1 MVNRGG
7 VSPQIAVLADDF
19 TGAAEIAEL
28 GLRYGLKTELQTQ
41 LCAAPQIDLLVLD
54 TDSRSLAPAEAA
66 GTLKTTLEA
75 LKQLRPDWIYMK
87 VDSVLRGPVAAQL
100 EAAMA
105 TLGKERTLLVPANP
119 SRRRCVRNGRYFV
132 EGKPLDRTQFA
143 NDPEHPATYSDVL
156 ELLGHSNSLRHY
168 TLRNDQQLLEQ
179 ALIVGDAE
187 SHDDILAWAARL
199 DEGTL
204 AAGAAEFFAAI
215 LQVKGFTPR
224 PPVRTPQLRKRQPAL
239 FICTSSSDA
248 SRKMVEQARN
258 RGVAVCEMPRR
269 LAAADKGSEGH
280 VDSWAAEVLDCL
292 RQAEPVV
299 VTIGQAETADMAG
312 APYLRGYTA
321 ALVEQMLKQTAVPE
335 LCIEGGATA
344 SAIVR
349 RLGWKRFAPRN
360 ELAPGVVRLKV
371 LDQAAQHITVKPG
384 SYKWPKGIWRRPK

>member
-1 MVNRGG
+1 MANRAG

-19 TGAAEIAEL
+19 TGAAEIAGL
-28 GLRYGLKTELQTQ
+28 GLRYGLNTELRTEPSATPHCG
-41 LCAAPQIDLLVLD
+41 LVVLD
-54 TDSRSLAPAEAA
+54 LNSRSLAPAEAA
-66 GTLKTTLEA
+66 STVRTTLEA
-75 LKQLRPDWIYMK
+75 LQQLRPDWIYIK

-100 EAAMA
+100 EAALA
-105 TLGKERTLLVPANP
+105 ALGKDRTLLVPANP
-119 SRRRCVRNGRYFV
+119 SRRRCVCNGRYFV
-132 EGKPLDRTQFA
+132 EGKPLDRTEFA
-143 NDPEHPATYSDVL
+143 NDPEHPATSSDVL

-168 TLRNDQQLLEQ
+168 TLRHDQQFLEQ

-248 SRKMVEQARN
+248 SRKMVEQARS

-280 VDSWAAEVLDCL
+280 VDSWAAEVLDRL

-299 VTIGQAETADMAG
+299 VTIGQAETTDMAG

-321 ALVEQMLKQTAVPE
+321 ALVEQVLRQTAVPE

-344 SAIVR
+344 SVIVR
-349 RLGWKRFAPRN
+349 RLGWKRFTPRN
-360 ELAPGVVRLKV
+360 EFAPGVVRLKV

-384 SYKWPKGIWRRPK
+384 SYKWPQQLLRPTS